1 LLWTIQFGGS
11 DGVSQPISNGT
22 KSKTEL
28 PNSLGFND
36 SAFSRMHI
44 SQPHLPQ
51 EVMYI
56 NHNGSSITMDP
67 PRKGRGKL
75 SLIKSLLYNLL
86 YQQILGVMDIINA
99 LPTSP
104 QHATFLGILT
114 LRLLIGNNGD
124 PSACF
129 LSSGAHSAVSQMN
142 QKYKRVIG
150 SASYL

>member
-1 LLWTIQFGGS
+1 
-11 DGVSQPISNGT
+11 
-22 KSKTEL
+22 
-28 PNSLGFND
+28 
-36 SAFSRMHI
+36 
-44 SQPHLPQ
+44 
-51 EVMYI
+51 
-56 NHNGSSITMDP
+56 MDP

-114 LRLLIGNNGD
+114 LRLLIGSNGD